1 MALSKLKQFI
11 TNWLHE
17 LNQPLFQNQEEVTES
32 ALSQNGVRDETFD
45 VLKGIAIIFV
55 ILGHCL
61 KGQIEDFAH
70 TFHIPLFFF
79 VAGHFLK
86 TRTVREEIH
95 LSIKRL
101 IIPYIF
107 AAFCTCIIALLKDLS
122 NYTWADGSYSQGV
135 ILKFLFGFRGECS
148 PHFFHDTIN
157 ILWFILTMFF
167 ARCFAVFF
175 INKIKSVKVLCLLF
189 FFLGILGLLLEK
201 FIFVPYCIPQGLYA
215 ASFIFTGHL
224 VKKFRIL
231 NSNAIKIFFPSLFI
245 LWLYSLTQGGIGMAS
260 GTFPTG
266 FVFGLLGA
274 LGAFFTLYIIVKKFY
289 TKTSLIWR
297 TALFCGRY
305 SLVIYCVHA
314 IEFDSFNWRAIAI
327 LHHIPLNH
335 FALFQITIHTT
346 IIFVLTFIILK
357 IKPLREGIFQIKNFT

>member
-1 MALSKLKQFI
+1 
-11 TNWLHE
+11 
-17 LNQPLFQNQEEVTES
+17 
-32 ALSQNGVRDETFD
+32 
-45 VLKGIAIIFV
+45 
-55 ILGHCL
+55 
-61 KGQIEDFAH
+61 
-70 TFHIPLFFF
+70 
-79 VAGHFLK
+79 
-86 TRTVREEIH
+86 
-95 LSIKRL
+95 
-101 IIPYIF
+101 
-107 AAFCTCIIALLKDLS
+107 
-122 NYTWADGSYSQGV
+122 
-135 ILKFLFGFRGECS
+135 
-148 PHFFHDTIN
+148 
-157 ILWFILTMFF
+157 
-167 ARCFAVFF
+167 
-175 INKIKSVKVLCLLF
+175 
-189 FFLGILGLLLEK
+189 
-201 FIFVPYCIPQGLYA
+201 
-215 ASFIFTGHL
+215 
-224 VKKFRIL
+224 
-231 NSNAIKIFFPSLFI
+231 
-245 LWLYSLTQGGIGMAS
+245 MAS